1 MKPIRFSQHAL
12 ENLALRDISR
22 NLAEQAIRSPDLRV
36 PSRLPREVVTLAY
49 HDTVLSA
56 KAVLRVVIEETEE
69 EIAVIT
75 LYKSTNLKKYL
86 P

>member
-1 MKPIRFSQHAL
+1 MKPIRFSPHAL
-12 ENLALRDISR
+12 KNLAVRQIER
-22 NLAEQAIRSPDLRV
+22 ALAESAIRNPDLRV

-49 HDTVLSA
+49 YDTVLSA
-56 KAVLRVVIEETEE
+56 KAVLRVVIEESDD

>member
-1 MKPIRFSQHAL
+1 V
-12 ENLALRDISR
+12 N
-22 NLAEQAIRSPDLRV
+22 
-36 PSRLPREVVTLAY
+36 
-49 HDTVLSA
+49 
-56 KAVLRVVIEETEE
+56 AVLRVVLEENDD

>member
-1 MKPIRFSQHAL
+1 MKPIRFSPHAL
-12 ENLALRDISR
+12 ENLSIREIGKDLV
-22 NLAEQAIRSPDLRV
+22 EQAIRNPHRRV

-49 HDTVLSA
+49 YDTVLSVN
-56 KAVLRVVIEETEE
+56 AVLRVVLEENDD